1 MLWGTRIIRRTTGGG
16 GGGSGDI
23 EGVTAGDGMT
33 GGGTSGTVTLNVV
46 ANADGSIVVN
56 ANDVQLGALGYAR
69 VQTALALA
77 NSAIDVNAQQI
88 VDLADPTTAQHAATK
103 AYVDAL
109 VSASST
115 TVWSADSAVSSSAHA
130 NGVRYVPL
138 RNAQSDTLTFQ
149 FASARTGT
157 LELAVHYA
165 MSAAEANGVRLR
177 VDSLALSAGDNPSDA
192 LTTGTAFTLTA
203 SNDVFLHQITSSDS
217 GDLSFAVTLADIV
230 IVTITRLGSDGAD
243 THTGDF
249 RVYQV
254 RAT

>member
-1 MLWGTRIIRRTTGGG
+1 MLWGTRIIRVGGGG

-23 EGVTAGDGMT
+23 EGVIAGAGLT
-33 GGGTSGTVTLNVV
+33 GGGTTGTVTLNIAV
-46 ANADGSIVVN
+46 NADGGIIVT
-56 ANDVQLGALGYAR
+56 ADEIQLGALGYER
-69 VQTALALA
+69 VQAALALA
-77 NSAIDVNAQQI
+77 SSAVDVNAQQI

-109 VSASST
+109 VSASGT
-115 TVWSADSAVSSSAHA
+115 TVWSADSAVGSSAHA

-138 RNAQSDTLTFQ
+138 RNAQSDTITFQ

-157 LELAVHYA
+157 LELAARYA

-177 VDSLALSAGDNPSDA
+177 VDSLVIGDGDNPSDA
-192 LTTGTAFTLTA
+192 LTTGTAFTLTTT
-203 SNDVFLHQITSSDS
+203 NDVLSHQVTSSDS
-217 GDLSFAVTLADIV
+217 GELNFSVTLGEVV